1 MCKEYLKK
9 AKDYTLYSFIGQNQ
23 DTYDPLYVKRA
34 DGIRVWDADGNEYID
49 LASQLV
55 NVNIGFGN
63 QAVIR
68 AVQEQ
73 VERLAYVSP
82 KHQYDE
88 RGILGEKIISHAPAN
103 MQKVL
108 FTLGGSDAVEFAIR
122 IAKDYTGKSK
132 FFSKYESYHGGT
144 YGAGTLTGEADR
156 ASLFPG
162 IPGFVKFAAPHL
174 YHYDLKFETEEEAT
188 EHFLN
193 RLEYQIRMED
203 PDRIAAIFIESVPG
217 SNGVHIYPKGYLKGV
232 RELCTKYRILMV
244 CDEVMAGFLR
254 TGEWF
259 AIEREEVEPDI
270 ITFAKG
276 VNSSYA
282 PLGGV
287 IVSKEIA
294 AYYDEHAFSSGLT
307 YNAHPLGVAAAIACI
322 DEYERLGI
330 REHVLEL
337 EPYLKE
343 KLADLKKAHPSIGDV
358 RSVGLFGAVEF
369 SLRQDRFEEILTDEN
384 GGHFLTRFIKELKKE
399 GLLSFG
405 GGSTILVA
413 PPLIISREELDE
425 AFERFD
431 RAIRYVDALV
441 EASGTAIDRKG

>member
-1 MCKEYLKK
+1 MSRENLELAKK
-9 AKDYTLYSFIGQNQ
+9 YTLYSFVGQAQ
-23 DTYDPLYVKRA
+23 DVYDPFYMKRA
-34 DGIRVWDADGNEYID
+34 DGIHVWDDEDNEYID

-55 NVNIGFGN
+55 NVNIGFNN
-63 QAVIR
+63 QAIIK
-68 AVQEQ
+68 AVQKQ
-73 VERLAYVSP
+73 VSELAYVNP
-82 KHQYDE
+82 KHQYDQ
-88 RGILGEKIISHAPAN
+88 RGILGEKIISRAPAN

-122 IAKDYTGKSK
+122 IAKEFTGKSK

-156 ASLFPG
+156 ASLFPS

-174 YHYDLKFETEEEAT
+174 YHYDLQFDTEEAAT

-193 RLEYQIRMED
+193 RLEYQIKMED
-203 PDRIAAIFIESVPG
+203 PDKIAGLFIESVPG
-217 SNGVHIYPKGYLKGV
+217 SNGVHVYPKGYLKGV
-232 RELCTKYRILMV
+232 REICTKYNILMIA
-244 CDEVMAGFLR
+244 DEVMAGFLR
-254 TGEWF
+254 SGEWF
-259 AIEREEVEPDI
+259 AIERENVEPDI

-287 IVSKEIA
+287 IVSREIA
-294 AYYDEHAFSSGLT
+294 AFYDRTAFSSGLT

-330 REHVLEL
+330 RDHVLEL

-343 KLADLKKAHPSIGDV
+343 KLAALKEAHPSIGDV
-358 RSVGLFGAVEF
+358 RSIGLFGAIEF
-369 SLRQDRFEEILTDEN
+369 SGSKERYEEIRTDEN
-384 GGHFLTRFIKELKKE
+384 GDPFLARFIAELRKER
-399 GLLSFG
+399 LLSFG

-413 PPLIISREELDE
+413 PPLIITEEELDE
-425 AFERFD
+425 AFERLE
-431 RAIRYVDALV
+431 RAIVYVDRLV
-441 EASGTAIDRKG
+441 EGI

>member
-1 MCKEYLKK
+1 MSKENLNL
-9 AKDYTLYSFIGQNQ
+9 ARQFTLFSFIGQAQ
-23 DTYDPLYVKRA
+23 DEYDPFYMKRA
-34 DGIRVWDADGNEYID
+34 DGVHVWDDDGKEYID

-55 NVNIGFGN
+55 NVNIGFNN
-63 QAVIR
+63 QAIIH
-68 AVQEQ
+68 AVQKQ
-73 VERLAYVSP
+73 VAELAYVAP
-82 KHQYDE
+82 KHQYDQ
-88 RGILGEKIISHAPAN
+88 RGILGRKIISHAPAN
-103 MQKVL
+103 MKKVL

-122 IAKDYTGKSK
+122 IAKDFTGKSK

-144 YGAGTLTGEADR
+144 YGASTLTGEADR

-162 IPGFVKFAAPHL
+162 IPGFVKFAAPHT
-174 YHYDLKFETEEEAT
+174 YHYDIQFGSEEEAT

-232 RELCTKYRILMV
+232 RELCTKYHILMV

-254 TGEWF
+254 CGEWF
-259 AIEREEVEPDI
+259 AIEREGVEPDI

-294 AYYDEHAFSSGLT
+294 AYYDENAFSSGLT

-343 KLADLKKAHPSIGDV
+343 KLNALKEKHISVGDV
-358 RSVGLFGAVEF
+358 RSIGLFGAIEF
-369 SLRQDRFEEILTDEN
+369 SWSKDRFREIETDEK
-384 GGHFLTRFIKELKKE
+384 GGHFLSGFILELRRQ

-413 PPLIISREELDE
+413 PPLIITEEELDE
-425 AFERFD
+425 AFRRLDLAIGYAD
-431 RAIRYVDALV
+431 RLV
-441 EASGTAIDRKG
+441 EGSV

>member
-1 MCKEYLKK
+1 MSRENLELAKK
-9 AKDYTLYSFIGQNQ
+9 YTLYSFIGQPQ
-23 DTYDPLYVKRA
+23 DVYEPLYVKRSE
-34 DGIRVWDADGNEYID
+34 GIHVWDDDGKEYID

-55 NVNIGFGN
+55 NVNVGFGN
-63 QAVIR
+63 KAVIK
-68 AVQEQ
+68 AVQDQ
-73 VERLAYVSP
+73 VEKLAYVAP

-88 RGILGEKIISHAPAN
+88 RGILGEKIIARAPAN

-122 IAKDYTGKSK
+122 IAKEYTGKSK

-144 YGAGTLTGEADR
+144 YGAGSLTGEADR
-156 ASLFPG
+156 ASMFPS

-174 YHYDLKFETEEEAT
+174 YHYDIPFDSEEEAT
-188 EHFLN
+188 KHFLN
-193 RLEYQIRMED
+193 RLEYQILAED
-203 PDRIAAIFIESVPG
+203 PDKIAALFIESVPG
-217 SNGVHIYPKGYLKGV
+217 SNGVHVYPKGYLKGV
-232 RELCTKYRILMV
+232 RELCTKYHILMV

-254 TGEWF
+254 CGDWF
-259 AIEREEVEPDI
+259 AIEREGIEPDL

-294 AYYDEHAFSSGLT
+294 AFYDKTAFSSGLT

-322 DEYERLGI
+322 DEYERLGTK
-330 REHVLEL
+330 EHVLEL

-343 KLADLKKAHPSIGDV
+343 KLAALKEKHVSVGDV
-358 RSVGLFGAVEF
+358 RSIGLFGAVEF
-369 SLRQDRFEEILTDEN
+369 SWSKDHYDEIKTDEN
-384 GGHFLTRFIKELKKE
+384 GGHFLSRFIKELRKE

-413 PPLIISREELDE
+413 PPLIITREELDE
-425 AFERFD
+425 AFDRLD
-431 RAIRYVDALV
+431 RAIGYADRLV
-441 EASGTAIDRKG
+441 EAGKPQE